1 MSYNG
6 YSNYETWAVQLWID
20 NNESSSAYWRQLASE
35 LYYHQAEEPALGGL
49 GMTKADDA
57 IYLLADRLRDSY
69 NNGMERI
76 LNDANVTGTVWAD
89 LLNASVCAVNFGE
102 IAKNIME
109 SIYLISD
116 IEVGA

>member
-1 MSYNG
+1 MMSYNG
-6 YSNYETWAVQLWID
+6 YTNYETWAVQLWID
-20 NNESSSAYWRQLASE
+20 NNESSSSYWRQVAAE
-35 LYYHQAEEPALGGL
+35 TYYHQAIEGVHFSKVE
-49 GMTKADDA
+49 DA
-57 IYLLADRLRDSY
+57 ICLLTEKLKDSY
-69 NNGMERI
+69 NNQMETV
-76 LNDANVTGTVWAD
+76 LSESNTSGTVWAD